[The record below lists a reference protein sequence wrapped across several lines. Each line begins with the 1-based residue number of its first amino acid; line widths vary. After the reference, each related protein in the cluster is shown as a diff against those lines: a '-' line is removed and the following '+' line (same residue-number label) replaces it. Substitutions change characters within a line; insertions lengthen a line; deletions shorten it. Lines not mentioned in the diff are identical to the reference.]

1 MAHRV
6 DRKTLEDLVV
16 KLNHKLGRPATH
28 FAVDEDDG
36 VAAYN
41 LGHIFIDHY
50 PAGGG
55 YALREADNQAG
66 GERFYW
72 PRWRRVS
79 ASEMSAFLDGQL
91 MILGMYQDLVMPQS
105 TESVD

>member
-72 PRWRRVS
+72 PRWTRVN
-79 ASEMSAFLDGQL
+79 AATLEAFLEGQL
-91 MILGMYQDLVMPQS
+91 MAIDTVMEMTCAKGEQ
-105 TESVD
+105 